1 MMKQSTDELT
11 SAELGALERLLQQI
25 ERSTSHYEALSLE
38 RSASDAQITIAYEQ
52 AAGVLL
58 PVRDA
63 LETRGDGVAQAIERV
78 ELASRRIA
86 QAYSVLSNPGKRIE
100 YDRFVIVK
108 KTGPLASNAASP
120 AAPSISVAGRQSAK
134 RSSSSAS
141 PQDLGAD
148 LDASATPDQSDAAE
162 DNRRRC
168 QRFPLSV
175 STSIIGY
182 DRKTGKWEEC
192 GETVDASR
200 TGITLRMGRRVRHG
214 SVLHLTLPLPARL
227 RNHAADEPEY
237 QVYALVRRVQPAK
250 DGVRVTAVEFIGE
263 HPPVGY
269 LDKPWATF
277 QTKPWAGGER
287 RRKPREERGEMVW
300 VEYFTENLQCLR
312 QEAGRTE
319 DVSEGGLRLIVK
331 AAPPEF
337 EFVRV
342 SYPERGLESYAL
354 VCNRFIKRDGFE
366 RLCLQLIDNDE
377 LAGRAVTQ
385 PEHTAFASEAVMDEV
400 QNAPGRGKRILVADD
415 DPPLRRV
422 LGKILTSAGYEVVLV
437 EDGKAAVEKAA
448 EIKPDLV
455 ITDGLMPKMHGFL
468 VCKALKEM
476 QPAPKVI
483 MLTAVYTKLNYRF
496 EARDRYG
503 ADELLT
509 KPFEVANLLK
519 CIERHLGL
527 VPQALAG

>member
-25 ERSTSHYEALSLE
+25 ERSTSHYEALSVE
-38 RSASDAQITIAYEQ
+38 RSASDAEIAAAYQQ
-52 AAGVLL
+52 ATGVLL

-63 LETRGDGVAQAIERV
+63 LEVRGDGVAQAIARV
-78 ELASRRIA
+78 ELATSRLA
-86 QAYSVLSNPGKRIE
+86 QAYSVLSNSSKRVE

-108 KTGPLASNAASP
+108 KTGPLTNNASTP
-120 AAPSISVAGRQSAK
+120 AALSIDDAGEQSPLH
-134 RSSSSAS
+134 SSSSAS
-141 PQDLGAD
+141 PQDLSTD
-148 LDASATPDQSDAAE
+148 LDASATLDQIDADE
-162 DNRRRC
+162 ENRRRC

-175 STSIIGY
+175 PTSVVGY

-192 GETVDASR
+192 AETVDASR
-200 TGITLRMGRRVRHG
+200 TGITLRMNRRVRHG
-214 SVLHLTLPLPARL
+214 SVLYLTLPLPARL
-227 RNHAADEPEY
+227 RNHAADEPDY
-237 QVYALVRRVQPAK
+237 HVYALVRRVQPVK
-250 DGVRVTAVEFIGE
+250 NGVRVTAVEFVGE
-263 HPPVGY
+263 HPPMGY

-277 QTKPWAGGER
+277 QTKPWAGAER
-287 RRKPREERGEMVW
+287 RRKPREERGETVW

-319 DVSEGGLRLIVK
+319 DVSDSGLRVVVK
-331 AAPPEF
+331 SAPPEF

-342 SYPERGLESYAL
+342 SYTDRGIESYAI

-366 RLCLQLIDNDE
+366 RLCLQLIDNNE
-377 LAGRAVTQ
+377 LAGRAVMQ
-385 PEHTAFASEAVMDEV
+385 PEIAMFASEVAADEAS
-400 QNAPGRGKRILVADD
+400 NAPGRGKRILVADD
-415 DPPLRRV
+415 DLPLRRV

-448 EIKPDLV
+448 EMKPDLV

>member
-1 MMKQSTDELT
+1 MRKQSSDELT

-25 ERSTSHYEALSLE
+25 ERSTSHYEALSVG
-38 RSASDAQITIAYEQ
+38 RSASDAQIATAYEQ

-58 PVRDA
+58 PVRDT
-63 LETRGDGVAQAIERV
+63 LEARGDVVTQAIERV
-78 ELASRRIA
+78 ELATSRIA
-86 QAYSVLSNPGKRIE
+86 QAYSVLSNPNKRIE

-108 KTGPLASNAASP
+108 KTGPLTPVASLP
-120 AAPSISVAGRQSAK
+120 AAPATESDDKQSAN

-141 PQDLGAD
+141 PPDLSAG
-148 LDASATPDQSDAAE
+148 LDANATPDQSDDAE
-162 DNRRRC
+162 ENRRRC
-168 QRFPLSV
+168 QRFPLNV
-175 STSIIGY
+175 STTIVGY

-192 GETVDASR
+192 AETVDASR
-200 TGITLRMGRRVRHG
+200 TGITLHMGRRVRHG

-227 RNHAADEPEY
+227 RNHATDEPDY
-237 QVYALVRRVQPAK
+237 QVYALVRRVQPVK
-250 DGVRVTAVEFIGE
+250 KGVRVTAVEFIGE

-277 QTKPWAGGER
+277 QTKPWAGAER

-342 SYPERGLESYAL
+342 SYPERGIESYAL
-354 VCNRFIKRDGFE
+354 VCNRFIKRDGLE

-377 LAGRAVTQ
+377 LAGRAVMQ
-385 PEHTAFASEAVMDEV
+385 PEIAALASAAATDEN

-415 DPPLRRV
+415 DLPLRRV

-448 EIKPDLV
+448 EMKPDLV

>member
-25 ERSTSHYEALSLE
+25 ERSTSHYEALSVE
-38 RSASDAQITIAYEQ
+38 CSASDAQIATAYQQ

-58 PVRDA
+58 PMRNA
-63 LETRGDGVAQAIERV
+63 LEARGDGIVEPIERI
-78 ELASRRIA
+78 ELATSRIA
-86 QAYSVLSNPGKRIE
+86 QAYAVLSKSAKRIE

-108 KTGPLASNAASP
+108 KTRSLTNPASLP
-120 AAPSISVAGRQSAK
+120 AAPPIAAVGGQSAQ
-134 RSSSSAS
+134 RLSSSTS
-141 PQDLGAD
+141 PQDLDAD
-148 LDASATPDQSDAAE
+148 LDAPDAAE
-162 DNRRRC
+162 ENRRRC
-168 QRFPLSV
+168 QRVPLRV
-175 STSIIGY
+175 ATAVVGY
-182 DRKTGKWEEC
+182 DHKTGKWEEAA
-192 GETVDASR
+192 ETIDASR
-200 TGITLRMGRRVRHG
+200 TGMTLRLRRRVRHG
-214 SVLHLTLPLPARL
+214 SVLYLTLPLPARL
-227 RNHAADEPEY
+227 RHHAVDEPDY
-237 QVYALVRRVQPAK
+237 KVYALVRRVQPAK
-250 DGVRVTAVEFIGE
+250 DGARVTAVEFVGE

-277 QTKPWAGGER
+277 QTKPWAGAER
-287 RRKPREERGEMVW
+287 RRAPREERGEMVW

-319 DVSEGGLRLIVK
+319 DVSQSGLRVIVK
-331 AAPPEF
+331 AAPHEF

-342 SYPERGLESYAL
+342 SYPDRGIESYAI

-377 LAGRAVTQ
+377 LAGRAVTR
-385 PEHTAFASEAVMDEV
+385 PEIAALASEAMEPV
-400 QNAPGRGKRILVADD
+400 NAPSRGKRILVADD

-437 EDGKAAVEKAA
+437 EDGKAAVEKAV
-448 EIKPDLV
+448 EMKPDLV

-468 VCKALKEM
+468 VCKALKEL

-483 MLTAVYTKLNYRF
+483 MLTAVYTKMNYRF
-496 EARDRYG
+496 EARERYG

-509 KPFEVANLLK
+509 KPFEVANLLE